1 MAGGIRYSCFLTYS
15 ALLLIGVYD
24 VEASSCQRVIHKK
37 VGDTVEFS
45 SCLPTEGVTM
55 ARWKYKGSIIAD
67 KDPVSGEHQ
76 FKGRLDLNPTNFS
89 LTVRRL
95 TLKDSGDFSF
105 LSEVGDSQRETVP
118 FTLKVHEPI
127 TVRIVSNSTWHT
139 LNKSCTVL
147 LECQATSD
155 ISNSGITYK
164 WAVRNQTIE
173 GPRLEYT
180 IKPQDED
187 TKFTCTISNEVSKM
201 TATETE
207 TCRNITSDI
216 PEIASNS
223 SSLVPLIVG
232 LVIVILLIFLLLLSL
247 LFYTKSD
254 TKDPCCNRATQ
265 SQTVNQDETQQPVY
279 SSLLHGDGCVYEA
292 LRGSKDAGTGDG
304 CVYEVMRGSEDAGT
318 GGPPNQYSNHIAIS
332 FSQRS

>member
-216 PEIASNS
+216 PEI
-223 SSLVPLIVG
+223 G
-232 LVIVILLIFLLLLSL
+232 MCRGVIVV
-247 LFYTKSD
+247 YYW
-254 TKDPCCNRATQ
+254 
-265 SQTVNQDETQQPVY
+265 VNKVFE
-279 SSLLHGDGCVYEA
+279 
-292 LRGSKDAGTGDG
+292 
-304 CVYEVMRGSEDAGT
+304 
-318 GGPPNQYSNHIAIS
+318 NHN
-332 FSQRS
+332 

>member
-1 MAGGIRYSCFLTYS
+1 MAGGIRYSRFLTYS

-24 VEASSCQRVIHKK
+24 VKASSCQRVIHKN

-45 SCLPTEGVTM
+45 SCLPTEGVTT

-67 KDPVSGEHQ
+67 KDNYSGEHQ

-95 TLKDSGDFSF
+95 TLKDSGNFSF
-105 LSEVGDSQRETVP
+105 LSEGVADSQRGTVTV
-118 FTLKVHEPI
+118 TLKVHEPI

-155 ISNSGITYK
+155 INNSDITYK
-164 WAVRNQTIE
+164 WAVRNQTIV
-173 GPRLEYT
+173 GPGLEYT
-180 IKPQDED
+180 IKPQDQD
-187 TKFTCTISNEVSKM
+187 TKFSCTISNVVSKM
-201 TATETE
+201 SATETVK
-207 TCRNITSDI
+207 CS
-216 PEIASNS
+216 PQAS
-223 SSLVPLIVG
+223 
-232 LVIVILLIFLLLLSL
+232 
-247 LFYTKSD
+247 
-254 TKDPCCNRATQ
+254 DPCCNRATQ
-265 SQTVNQDETQQPVY
+265 SQTVNQNETQQPVY

-318 GGPPNQYSNHIAIS
+318 GGPPN
-332 FSQRS
+332 